1 MGASPSAPARK
12 DVNDDNPTPPPAPA
26 RTRVYQRSSTETPVV
41 GVAVIGL
48 GQRMTS
54 LLALLMEHFN
64 TRAEGRSNRLVE
76 TMQLSTDETV
86 VPNSECTPSYVLVK
100 SVTNQNAGHT
110 VDYDSVMTKVLE
122 DKYSTLAP
130 ETKKNLLSHDRG
142 YNMRSM
148 WNQRVKARLNQKHS
162 HLDTTAATRKLVSV
176 HDDSEM
182 LYRTAVEIVEL
193 FLKSP
198 DSCLTSYARKRKEA
212 ETINRDRDALQDK
225 SRALAAEVDAL
236 QASNRALEKEK
247 FALLDQI
254 GGIEAEIEAL
264 ELM

>member
-1 MGASPSAPARK
+1 
-12 DVNDDNPTPPPAPA
+12 
-26 RTRVYQRSSTETPVV
+26 
-41 GVAVIGL
+41 
-48 GQRMTS
+48 
-54 LLALLMEHFN
+54 
-64 TRAEGRSNRLVE
+64 
-76 TMQLSTDETV
+76 MQLSTDETV

-198 DSCLTSYARKRKEA
+198 DSCLTSYKRLQNFIETGTREVKEA
-212 ETINRDRDALQDK
+212 QGTGPALDRTKYDLQVK
-225 SRALAAEVDAL
+225 K
-236 QASNRALEKEK
+236 RALEEEIMIIRDQLKEVSARWEK
-247 FALLDQI
+247 CLKEHSDYIETTNKISQKLSAHAPSARGTEPPVPEPVDSDQKQ
-254 GGIEAEIEAL
+254 
-264 ELM
+264 